1 MSRRPMVRFTCRFY
15 TYSTPTSF
23 GVTALHLGEDIGD
36 TIKRA
41 DDALYQA
48 KSNSRTCVQLA

>member
-1 MSRRPMVRFTCRFY
+1 MKLCKAIRFQIWPCGLRLTA
-15 TYSTPTSF
+15 SF
-23 GVTALHLGEDIGD
+23 DVTALHHGEDIGD

-48 KSNSRTCVQLA
+48 RSNGGNCVPLA